1 LQNKQVEQG
10 YFVGHS
16 DPININGNFIAQRI
30 KGTPG
35 ITGLYLPRD
44 LIDVIVWHLDV
55 GLLYP
60 EATGGF
66 KGSAVRRLK

>member
-1 LQNKQVEQG
+1 MKVDHN
-10 YFVGHS
+10 
-16 DPININGNFIAQRI
+16 DPIDIDGNTIDQRI

-35 ITGLYLPRD
+35 ITGLYLLRD
-44 LIDVIVWHLDV
+44 LIDADVWHLDV

-60 EATGGF
+60 KAIGGF

>member
-1 LQNKQVEQG
+1 MKVD
-10 YFVGHS
+10 HS
-16 DPININGNFIAQRI
+16 DPIIINGNIIDQRI

-35 ITGLYLPRD
+35 ITGLYLLRD
-44 LIDVIVWHLDV
+44 LIDVDVWHLDV

-60 EATGGF
+60 KATGGF

>member
-1 LQNKQVEQG
+1 MKVDHN
-10 YFVGHS
+10 
-16 DPININGNFIAQRI
+16 DPIVMNGNIIDQRI

-35 ITGLYLPRD
+35 ITGLYLLRD
-44 LIDVIVWHLDV
+44 LIDVNVWHLDV

>member
-1 LQNKQVEQG
+1 MT
-10 YFVGHS
+10 
-16 DPININGNFIAQRI
+16 INGNIIDQRI

-35 ITGLYLPRD
+35 ITGLYLLRD
-44 LIDVIVWHLDV
+44 LIDADVWHLDV

-60 EATGGF
+60 KATGGF

>member
-1 LQNKQVEQG
+1 MKVDHN
-10 YFVGHS
+10 
-16 DPININGNFIAQRI
+16 DPIVLNGKTIDQRI

-35 ITGLYLPRD
+35 ITGLYLLRD
-44 LIDVIVWHLDV
+44 LIDADVWHLDV

-60 EATGGF
+60 KATGGF